1 MRDWKP
7 HVLVFGTSAAVLT
20 LEILA
25 GRLMAPYVGVSIET
39 FTGIIGVILAGIAAG
54 AAFGGQ
60 LADQRDPRPLIAP
73 ALIVGGILSWA
84 ALPILRLL
92 GPNVGSGPA
101 AIVVLAAATFV
112 LPTTV
117 LSMIS
122 PMVAKVRLSSLHETG
137 SVVGGLSA
145 SGTVGALVGTFA
157 TGFILV
163 AALPSR
169 WVVLGIGT
177 VLVVTGIA
185 VGVRLGRAKVGAS
198 MGVVAV
204 LAGTGVVA
212 MPPPCDTETAYFCVR
227 IERDALRPSGRNL
240 YLDRLR
246 HAYVD
251 LEDPTFLDIRYVRL
265 FAAVSESLDDG
276 PLDVLHLGGG
286 GFTFP
291 RYLAAVRP
299 GSEQLVLEIDEDLT
313 QIARD
318 DLGLVTGPRL
328 RVRGGD
334 GRLALAEQPDD
345 AYDLVV
351 GDAFASTSVPWHLT
365 TREVMREIERM
376 LRPGGV
382 YLMNVIDGRAN
393 RYARAQLATLMDTFD
408 HVVAILPEG
417 GVPAGEAANQVLV
430 ASDRPLPQI
439 VPPVGDGEVVSGRA
453 LRRYVGD
460 AQVLRDD
467 HAPVDQLIMR

>member
-1 MRDWKP
+1 MRDWRP

-25 GRLMAPYVGVSIET
+25 GRLMAPYVGVSLET

-54 AAFGGQ
+54 AAFGGRI
-60 LADQRDPRPLIAP
+60 ADERDPRPLIAP
-73 ALIVGGILSWA
+73 ALIVGGVLSWA

-92 GPNVGSGPA
+92 GPNVGTGPV

-122 PMVAKVRLSSLHETG
+122 PMVAKVRLSSLDESG

-169 WVVLGIGT
+169 WVVLGIGA
-177 VLVVTGIA
+177 VLVVTGFV
-185 VGVRLGRAKVGAS
+185 VGVQLGRAKVGAS
-198 MGVVAV
+198 MGAVAV
-204 LAGTGVVA
+204 LAGAGVVA

-227 IERDALRPSGRNL
+227 IEPDAERPSGRDL

-251 LEDPTFLDIRYVRL
+251 LDDPTYLDIRYVRL
-265 FAAVSESLDDG
+265 FATVADALPDG

-291 RYLAAVRP
+291 RHLAEARP
-299 GSEQLVLEIDEDLT
+299 GSDQLVLEIDEDLT
-313 QIARD
+313 EIVREE
-318 DLGLVTGPRL
+318 LGLRTGPRL

-334 GRLALAEQPDD
+334 GRLALGDQPDD

-365 TREVMREIERM
+365 TREVMREIQRM
-376 LRPGGV
+376 LRPGGIYV
-382 YLMNVIDGRAN
+382 MNVIDGGGS
-393 RYARAQLATLMDTFD
+393 RYARAQLATLMDTFA

-430 ASDRPLPQI
+430 ASDRPLPRI
-439 VPPVGDGEVVSGRA
+439 VPEAGDGRVVSGDELRA
-453 LRRYVGD
+453 YVGD
-460 AQVLRDD
+460 ARVLRDD
-467 HAPVDQLIMR
+467 FAPVDQLILK